1 MEALFKKY
9 FWVVQGIGLA
19 VIAGL
24 AASAVVTQLGTAY
37 ALDVSTGDDE
47 DAGETD
53 GEGDED
59 GDDAASK
66 KKRKSKSF
74 GSSAFNQASSLA
86 STKRKTAEDVQKHNV
101 FCPTCVPVTAEATAT
116 ETPVD
121 LGRPDGIQPGE
132 VKSSL
137 ALQLMATME
146 STDPDFSL
154 ATIYDADAAVTG
166 AYRRG
171 DAIRSGVIIV
181 GVDTGLVHL
190 RNGASLEYLSIDD
203 EAAPPARASSTT
215 TKKKDED
222 KPKKK
227 SKYAIDGADEAINC
241 PDENTCVVDRAFV
254 EQLMANPAM
263 LAKQARIV
271 PSQRDGETQGFKFYG
286 IRRGSLPKLLGLK
299 NGDMLTEVNGEEIRS
314 VDKAMA
320 LAMKL
325 RRASNLSVTLVR
337 KGKTM
342 TKEIQIQ

>member
-9 FWVVQGIGLA
+9 FWVVQGLGLA
-19 VIAGL
+19 IIAGL
-24 AASAVVTQLGTAY
+24 AASAVVTQLGTLY
-37 ALDVSTGDDE
+37 ALDTTSGASDEEGD
-47 DAGETD
+47 TD
-53 GEGDED
+53 GEEDED
-59 GDDAASK
+59 EDDPRSKRRSSSSAA
-66 KKRKSKSF
+66 
-74 GSSAFNQASSLA
+74 SAFNRQSSLA
-86 STKRKTAEDVQKHNV
+86 ATKRKTAEDVGKYNI
-101 FCPTCVPVTAEATAT
+101 FCPTCVPVV
-116 ETPVD
+116 ETPAADAPVD

-137 ALQLMATME
+137 ALQLLATME
-146 STDPDFSL
+146 STEPDLSL
-154 ATIYDADAAVTG
+154 ATIYDADAQITG

-171 DAIRSGVIIV
+171 NAVRSGVVIV

-190 RNGASLEYLSIDD
+190 RNGAQLEYITVDD
-203 EAAPPARASSTT
+203 EAVAAARPSAAPE
-215 TKKKDED
+215 KKDKKD

-337 KGKTM
+337 KGKPV

>member
-24 AASAVVTQLGTAY
+24 AASAVVTQLGTMF
-37 ALDVSTGDDE
+37 ALDTNAASSEEEGD
-47 DAGETD
+47 TD
-53 GEGDED
+53 GEDED
-59 GDDAASK
+59 EEDAKS
-66 KKRKSKSF
+66 KRKRLPSTSGSGF
-74 GSSAFNQASSLA
+74 GRSSTLA
-86 STKRKTAEDVQKHNV
+86 AAKRKTAEDVEKYNI
-101 FCPTCVPVTAEATAT
+101 FCPSCVPEVETPVAEA
-116 ETPVD
+116 PVD

-132 VKSSL
+132 IKSSL
-137 ALQLMATME
+137 ALQLLATME
-146 STDPDFSL
+146 STEPDLSL
-154 ATIYDADAAVTG
+154 ATIYDADAQITG

-171 DAIRSGVIIV
+171 NAVRSGVVIV

-190 RNGASLEYLSIDD
+190 RNGAQLEYLTVDD
-203 EAAPPARASSTT
+203 DAPPPTSPSTT
-215 TKKKDED
+215 TTRKDDDE
-222 KPKKK
+222 KPKKA
-227 SKYAIDGADEAINC
+227 SKYAIDGAEEAINC
-241 PDENTCVVDRAFV
+241 PDENTCVVERAFV
-254 EQLMANPAM
+254 EQLMSNPAM

-314 VDKAMA
+314 VDKAMS

-337 KGKTM
+337 KGKQI

>member
-24 AASAVVTQLGTAY
+24 AASAVVTQLGTMY
-37 ALDVSTGDDE
+37 ALDTAPGGEEAGD
-47 DAGETD
+47 TD
-53 GEGDED
+53 GEGEDED
-59 GDDAASK
+59 EGKSTKRKRLPSSNSFNRATTLAAS
-66 KKRKSKSF
+66 
-74 GSSAFNQASSLA
+74 
-86 STKRKTAEDVQKHNV
+86 KRKTAEDVQKHNV
-101 FCPTCVPVTAEATAT
+101 FCPNCVPPQEAEAA
-116 ETPVD
+116 EAAGGAVD

-137 ALQLMATME
+137 ALQLLATME

-154 ATIYDADAAVTG
+154 ATIYDADAQITG

-171 DAIRSGVIIV
+171 NPVRSGVVVV

-190 RNGASLEYLSIDD
+190 RNGAQLEYLTVDD
-203 EAAPPARASSTT
+203 EAPAPARPSSTPST
-215 TKKKDED
+215 SKKKDE
-222 KPKKK
+222 PKKK
-227 SKYAIDGADEAINC
+227 SKYAIDGAEDAINC

-254 EQLMANPAM
+254 EQLMSNPAM

-314 VDKAMA
+314 VDKAMS

-337 KGKTM
+337 KGKQI

>member
-9 FWVVQGIGLA
+9 FWLVQGVGLA

-24 AASAVVTQLGTAY
+24 AASAVMTQLGTAY
-37 ALDVSTGDDE
+37 ALDVGELDEEEAGDS
-47 DAGETD
+47 
-53 GEGDED
+53 EGDED
-59 GDDAASK
+59 EDEDDAKDK
-66 KKRKSKSF
+66 KKRRGTMASSSF
-74 GSSAFNQASSLA
+74 GSMSSTASA
-86 STKRKTAEDVQKHNV
+86 KRKTAEDVQKRNI
-101 FCPTCVPVTAEATAT
+101 FCPNCVPVTDEPVAT
-116 ETPVD
+116 EAPVD

-132 VKSSL
+132 VKSAL
-137 ALQLMATME
+137 ALQLVATLE
-146 STDPDFSL
+146 SEDPDLSL
-154 ATIYDADAAVTG
+154 ATIYDVDAQIAG

-171 DAIRSGVIIV
+171 DGIRTGVVVV

-190 RNGASLEYLSIDD
+190 RNGAQLEYLTQG
-203 EAAPPARASSTT
+203 EAPAPAA
-215 TKKKDED
+215 
-222 KPKKK
+222 KPSATPTPGAPKEKKK

-254 EQLMANPAM
+254 ESLMANPAM

-314 VDKAMA
+314 VDKAMS

-325 RRASNLSVTLVR
+325 RRANNLSVSLVR
-337 KGKTM
+337 KGKTI

>member
-24 AASAVVTQLGTAY
+24 AASAVVTQLGTMF
-37 ALDVSTGDDE
+37 ALDTNVSGS
-47 DAGETD
+47 
-53 GEGDED
+53 DED
-59 GDDAASK
+59 GDTDGEDDEDEDAPP
-66 KKRKSKSF
+66 KKRRPSSSSK
-74 GSSAFNQASSLA
+74 FNQASTLA
-86 STKRKTAEDVQKHNV
+86 SAKRKTSEDVQKHNI
-101 FCPTCVPVTAEATAT
+101 FCPSCVPVV
-116 ETPVD
+116 ETPLAEVPAP
-121 LGRPDGIQPGE
+121 LGGRPDGIQPGE

-137 ALQLMATME
+137 ALQLLATME
-146 STDPDFSL
+146 STEPDLSL
-154 ATIYDADAAVTG
+154 ATIYDADVQITG

-171 DAIRSGVIIV
+171 NAIRSGVVVV

-190 RNGASLEYLSIDD
+190 RNGAQLEYLTVDD
-203 EAAPPARASSTT
+203 DAPVAVRPSTAPKT
-215 TKKKDED
+215 DDKE

-227 SKYAIDGADEAINC
+227 SKYAIDGAEDAINC
-241 PDENTCVVDRAFV
+241 PDENTCVVERAFV
-254 EQLMANPAM
+254 EQLMSNPAM

-314 VDKAMA
+314 VDKAMS

-337 KGKTM
+337 KGKPI

>member
-24 AASAVVTQLGTAY
+24 AASAVVTQLGTMY
-37 ALDVSTGDDE
+37 ALDTAGATDEVDGDTEGDDDE
-47 DAGETD
+47 DASRPT
-53 GEGDED
+53 
-59 GDDAASK
+59 
-66 KKRKSKSF
+66 KRRL
-74 GSSAFNQASSLA
+74 NASSSFNRASTLA
-86 STKRKTAEDVQKHNV
+86 SAKRKTAEDVQKHNV
-101 FCPTCVPVTAEATAT
+101 FCPTCVPEV
-116 ETPVD
+116 ETPTVD
-121 LGRPDGIQPGE
+121 TPVPFGGDPEGIQPGE

-137 ALQLMATME
+137 ALQLLATME
-146 STDPDFSL
+146 STDPDLSL
-154 ATIYDADAAVTG
+154 ATIYDADAQITG

-171 DAIRSGVIIV
+171 GAIRSGVVVV

-190 RNGASLEYLSIDD
+190 RNGAALEYISVDD
-203 EAAPPARASSTT
+203 EEKVGARPSSTPKPKEDQ
-215 TKKKDED
+215 KK
-222 KPKKK
+222 KKK
-227 SKYAIDGADEAINC
+227 SKYAIDGADDAINC
-241 PDENTCVVDRAFV
+241 PDENTCVVERAFV
-254 EQLMANPAM
+254 EQLMSNPAM

-314 VDKAMA
+314 VDKAMS

-337 KGKTM
+337 RGKPI

>member
-37 ALDVSTGDDE
+37 ALDISAGADDAEGDTDGEDEGDDE
-47 DAGETD
+47 D
-53 GEGDED
+53 
-59 GDDAASK
+59 SPL
-66 KKRKSKSF
+66 KKRRPTSGRNSF
-74 GSSAFNQASSLA
+74 NKASSLA
-86 STKRKTAEDVQKHNV
+86 ASKRKTAEDVQKHNI
-101 FCPTCVPVTAEATAT
+101 FCPNCVPVQETPAAEA
-116 ETPVD
+116 PVD

-137 ALQLMATME
+137 ALQLLATME
-146 STDPDFSL
+146 STDPDLSL
-154 ATIYDADAAVTG
+154 ATIYDADAQITG

-171 DAIRSGVIIV
+171 NAIRSGVVVV

-190 RNGASLEYLSIDD
+190 RNGAQLEYLTVDD
-203 EAAPPARASSTT
+203 EATPAARPASPTAS
-215 TKKKDED
+215 KKDD

-227 SKYAIDGADEAINC
+227 SKYAIDGAEEAINC
-241 PDENTCVVDRAFV
+241 PDENTCVVERAFV

-314 VDKAMA
+314 VDKAMS

-337 KGKTM
+337 KGKQI

>member
-24 AASAVVTQLGTAY
+24 AASAVVTQLGTMY
-37 ALDVSTGDDE
+37 ALDTSAANEEEGD
-47 DAGETD
+47 TD
-53 GEGDED
+53 GEGEEDDED
-59 GDDAASK
+59 GK
-66 KKRKSKSF
+66 KSRRKRLPS
-74 GSSAFNQASSLA
+74 SSAFNSASTLA
-86 STKRKTAEDVQKHNV
+86 SAKRKTASEVQAHNI
-101 FCPTCVPVTAEATAT
+101 FCPSCVPVT
-116 ETPVD
+116 ETPAADAAPVD

-137 ALQLMATME
+137 ALQLLATME
-146 STDPDFSL
+146 STDPDLSL
-154 ATIYDADAAVTG
+154 ATIYDADAQITG

-171 DAIRSGVIIV
+171 AAVRSGVVVV

-190 RNGASLEYLSIDD
+190 RNGAQLEYLTVDD
-203 EAAPPARASSTT
+203 EAPPAARPSATPTT
-215 TKKKDED
+215 PAKKDQ
-222 KPKKK
+222 PKKK

-314 VDKAMA
+314 VDKAMS

-337 KGKTM
+337 KGKPI

>member
-24 AASAVVTQLGTAY
+24 AASAVVTQLGTMY
-37 ALDVSTGDDE
+37 ALDTHGSASSDE
-47 DAGETD
+47 DADTD
-53 GEGDED
+53 GEEADED
-59 GDDAASK
+59 DPAPV
-66 KKRKSKSF
+66 KKRPASLST
-74 GSSAFNQASSLA
+74 FNQASTLA
-86 STKRKTAEDVQKHNV
+86 SSKRKTAEDVQRHNI
-101 FCPTCVPVTAEATAT
+101 FCPSCVPEVEDAPLAEA
-116 ETPVD
+116 PVE
-121 LGRPDGIQPGE
+121 LGGRPDGIQPGE

-137 ALQLMATME
+137 ALQLLATME
-146 STDPDFSL
+146 SNLPDLSL
-154 ATIYDADAAVTG
+154 ATIYDADVQISG

-171 DAIRSGVIIV
+171 DAIRSGVVVV
-181 GVDTGLVHL
+181 GVDSGLVHL
-190 RNGASLEYLSIDD
+190 RNGAQLEYLSVDD
-203 EAAPPARASSTT
+203 DGVAPARPTATT
-215 TKKKDED
+215 TPKDGDE
-222 KPKKK
+222 KPKKP
-227 SKYAIDGADEAINC
+227 SKYAIDGAEDAINC
-241 PDENTCVVDRAFV
+241 PDENTCVVERAFV
-254 EQLMANPAM
+254 EQLMSNPAM

-314 VDKAMA
+314 VDKAMS

-337 KGKTM
+337 KGKPI

>member
-24 AASAVVTQLGTAY
+24 AASAVVTQLGTMF
-37 ALDVSTGDDE
+37 ALDTDGASAEEEGD
-47 DAGETD
+47 TD
-53 GEGDED
+53 GEDEDED
-59 GDDAASK
+59 GIKTAR
-66 KKRKSKSF
+66 KRLPSKS
-74 GSSAFNQASSLA
+74 GSSFGGSSTLA
-86 STKRKTAEDVQKHNV
+86 AAKRKTAEDVEKYNI
-101 FCPTCVPVTAEATAT
+101 FCPSCVPEVEAAAVDA
-116 ETPVD
+116 PVD

-137 ALQLMATME
+137 ALQLLATME
-146 STDPDFSL
+146 STEPDLSL
-154 ATIYDADAAVTG
+154 ATIYDADAQITG

-171 DAIRSGVIIV
+171 NAVRSGVVIV

-190 RNGASLEYLSIDD
+190 RNGAQLEYISVDD
-203 EAAPPARASSTT
+203 EAPPAASPSTVT
-215 TKKKDED
+215 
-222 KPKKK
+222 PKKTDEQPK
-227 SKYAIDGADEAINC
+227 KESKYAIDGAEEAINC
-241 PDENTCVVDRAFV
+241 PDENTCVVERAFV
-254 EQLMANPAM
+254 EQLMSNPAM

-314 VDKAMA
+314 VDKAMS

-337 KGKTM
+337 KGKQI

>member
-37 ALDVSTGDDE
+37 ALDVSTADDE
-47 DAGETD
+47 ESGDTD
-53 GEGDED
+53 GEDDED
-59 GDDAASK
+59 GDDAAK
-66 KKRKSKSF
+66 KKRKSTSF
-74 GSSAFNQASSLA
+74 GSSAFNKASSLA

-101 FCPTCVPVTAEATAT
+101 FCPTCVPVTADAPTTGA
-116 ETPVD
+116 PVD

-154 ATIYDADAAVTG
+154 ATIYDADASVTG

-215 TKKKDED
+215 KKKKEE

-227 SKYAIDGADEAINC
+227 SKYAIEGADEAINC

>member
-9 FWVVQGIGLA
+9 FWVVQGLGLA
-19 VIAGL
+19 IIAGL
-24 AASAVVTQLGTAY
+24 AASAVVTQLGTVY
-37 ALDVSTGDDE
+37 ALDTSTSASSEEGDTDDE
-47 DAGETD
+47 DE
-53 GEGDED
+53 EDED
-59 GDDAASK
+59 SPRK
-66 KKRKSKSF
+66 TKRRS
-74 GSSAFNQASSLA
+74 SSASAAFGKQSSLA
-86 STKRKTAEDVQKHNV
+86 ATKNKTAEDVQKYNI
-101 FCPTCVPVTAEATAT
+101 FCPTCVPVTETPAVD
-116 ETPVD
+116 TPVD

-137 ALQLMATME
+137 ALQLLATME
-146 STDPDFSL
+146 STDPDLSL
-154 ATIYDADAAVTG
+154 ATIYDADAQITG

-171 DAIRSGVIIV
+171 NAVRSGVVIV

-190 RNGASLEYLSIDD
+190 RNGAQLEYLTVDD
-203 EAAPPARASSTT
+203 EAPVAARPATT
-215 TKKKDED
+215 AKPEGEGKKK
-222 KPKKK
+222 KKK
-227 SKYAIDGADEAINC
+227 SKYAIEGADEAINC
-241 PDENTCVVDRAFV
+241 PNENTCVVDRAFV

-337 KGKTM
+337 KGKPI

>member
-24 AASAVVTQLGTAY
+24 AASAVVTQLGTMY
-37 ALDVSTGDDE
+37 ALDTAPAGSDEGEGD
-47 DAGETD
+47 TD
-53 GEGDED
+53 GEEDDEE
-59 GDDAASK
+59 GKSALKKPTRRKTTPSARGSTLAA
-66 KKRKSKSF
+66 
-74 GSSAFNQASSLA
+74 A
-86 STKRKTAEDVQKHNV
+86 KRKTAEDVQKHNV
-101 FCPTCVPVTAEATAT
+101 FCPSCVPVSDTPVAT
-116 ETPVD
+116 EVPVD

-132 VKSSL
+132 VKSAL

-146 STDPDFSL
+146 STEPDLSL
-154 ATIYDADAAVTG
+154 ATIYDADVQITG

-171 DAIRSGVIIV
+171 DAIRSGVVIV

-190 RNGASLEYLSIDD
+190 RNGAQLEYLTVDD
-203 EAAPPARASSTT
+203 EAPPATRPATT

-222 KPKKK
+222 PAKKK
-227 SKYAIDGADEAINC
+227 TSKYAIDGADDAINC

-314 VDKAMA
+314 VDKAMS

-337 KGKTM
+337 KGKQV

>member
-1 MEALFKKY
+1 MFKKY

-24 AASAVVTQLGTAY
+24 AASAVVTQLGTVY
-37 ALDVSTGDDE
+37 ALDTSAAGAEEGD
-47 DAGETD
+47 TD

-59 GDDAASK
+59 EEDEGASK
-66 KKRKSKSF
+66 RKRLPSSS
-74 GSSAFNQASSLA
+74 SSAFNSASTLA
-86 STKRKTAEDVQKHNV
+86 SAKRRTAEDVQKHNI
-101 FCPTCVPVTAEATAT
+101 FCPSCVPAVEAPAADAA
-116 ETPVD
+116 PVD

-137 ALQLMATME
+137 ALQLLATME

-154 ATIYDADAAVTG
+154 ATIYDADAQITG

-171 DAIRSGVIIV
+171 AAVRSGVVVV

-190 RNGASLEYLSIDD
+190 RNGAQLEYLTVDD
-203 EAAPPARASSTT
+203 DAPVAARPSSTPST
-215 TKKKDED
+215 TKKKDE
-222 KPKKK
+222 PKKK

-314 VDKAMA
+314 VDKAMS

-337 KGKTM
+337 KGKPI

>member
-24 AASAVVTQLGTAY
+24 AASAVVTQLGTMF
-37 ALDVSTGDDE
+37 ALDTNASGS
-47 DAGETD
+47 
-53 GEGDED
+53 DED
-59 GDDAASK
+59 GDTDGEADEDEDAPP
-66 KKRKSKSF
+66 KKRRP
-74 GSSAFNQASSLA
+74 SSSSSFNQASTLA
-86 STKRKTAEDVQKHNV
+86 SAKRKTSEDVQKHNI
-101 FCPTCVPVTAEATAT
+101 FCPSCVPVVETPLAEA
-116 ETPVD
+116 PVE
-121 LGRPDGIQPGE
+121 LGGRPDGIQPGE

-137 ALQLMATME
+137 ALQLLATME
-146 STDPDFSL
+146 STEPDFSL
-154 ATIYDADAAVTG
+154 ATIYDADVQITG
-166 AYRRG
+166 AYRRA
-171 DAIRSGVIIV
+171 DAIRSGVVVV

-190 RNGASLEYLSIDD
+190 RNGAQLEYLTVDD
-203 EAAPPARASSTT
+203 EAPVAARPSATP
-215 TKKKDED
+215 KADDKE

-227 SKYAIDGADEAINC
+227 SKYAIDGAEDAINC
-241 PDENTCVVDRAFV
+241 PDENTCVVERAFV
-254 EQLMANPAM
+254 EQLMSNPAM

-314 VDKAMA
+314 VDKAMS

-337 KGKTM
+337 KGKPI

>member
-24 AASAVVTQLGTAY
+24 AASAVVTQLGTMY
-37 ALDVSTGDDE
+37 ALDTSAAGAEEGD
-47 DAGETD
+47 TD

-59 GDDAASK
+59 EEDDAKS
-66 KKRKSKSF
+66 KRKRLPTSS
-74 GSSAFNQASSLA
+74 SSAFNSASTLA
-86 STKRKTAEDVQKHNV
+86 SAKRKTAEDVQKHNI
-101 FCPTCVPVTAEATAT
+101 FCPSCVPVT
-116 ETPVD
+116 ETPTADAAPGVD

-137 ALQLMATME
+137 ALQLLATME

-154 ATIYDADAAVTG
+154 ATIYDADAQITG

-171 DAIRSGVIIV
+171 AAVRSGVVVV

-190 RNGASLEYLSIDD
+190 RNGAQLEYLTVDD
-203 EAAPPARASSTT
+203 EAPVGTRPAATATT
-215 TKKKDED
+215 PAKKDE
-222 KPKKK
+222 PKKK

-254 EQLMANPAM
+254 ESLMANPAM

-314 VDKAMA
+314 VDKAMS

-337 KGKTM
+337 KGKPI